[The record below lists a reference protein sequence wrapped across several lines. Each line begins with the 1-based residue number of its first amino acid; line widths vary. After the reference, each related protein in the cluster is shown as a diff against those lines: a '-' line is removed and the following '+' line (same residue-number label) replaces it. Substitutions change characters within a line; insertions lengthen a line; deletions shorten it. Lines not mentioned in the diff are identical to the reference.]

1 MPITSFSK
9 FELFFNPRHLSK
21 EQIEAQKQDF
31 AYGLSESLQKQL
43 YWELS
48 QARVEAKNQN
58 R

>member
-31 AYGLSESLQKQL
+31 AYGLSESLQKQF

-48 QARVEAKNQN
+48 QARVEAKNK
-58 R
+58 